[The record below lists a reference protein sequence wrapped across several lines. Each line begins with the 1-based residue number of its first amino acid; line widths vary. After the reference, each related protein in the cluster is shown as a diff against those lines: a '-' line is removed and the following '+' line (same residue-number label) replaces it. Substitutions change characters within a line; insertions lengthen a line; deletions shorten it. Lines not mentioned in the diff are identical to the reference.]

1 MLQGVVLFFHG
12 IKKISQQFF
21 SPIVAKAAYMDVLI
35 LTLYRN
41 HSYHIH
47 DQMQFASE
55 EQAWNVVLPLVR

>member
-1 MLQGVVLFFHG
+1 MKQHDGGHLMKFEHF
-12 IKKISQQFF
+12 SFF

-55 EQAWNVVLPLVR
+55 EQPWNVVLPLVR